1 MPYLKG
7 DVSDIDFALG
17 GVASKIYDF
26 LSNPAVLDMFLQSLR
41 LFTKD
46 ETNRDIFNIRIT
58 VEATQPRDPPW
69 KHTVHLNRSNFAEL
83 HQFDVILLILK
94 KKTLEICEYM
104 M

>member
-1 MPYLKG
+1 MWTQSACKLCCELRSYVKRR
-7 DVSDIDFALG
+7 IC
-17 GVASKIYDF
+17 VATAT
-26 LSNPAVLDMFLQSLR
+26 AVLDMFLQSLR